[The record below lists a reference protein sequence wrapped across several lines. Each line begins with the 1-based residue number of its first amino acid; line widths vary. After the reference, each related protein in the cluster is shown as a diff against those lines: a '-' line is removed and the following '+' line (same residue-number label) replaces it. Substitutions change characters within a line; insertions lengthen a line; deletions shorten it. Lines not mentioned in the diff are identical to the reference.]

1 MLIFFSFSLWQ
12 KWRQLFDQVR
22 RPFSFLLRARIKVLE
37 RYISTGHDEIS
48 APVFPVCRFT
58 KVEEKKDSGD
68 DKTPPFFV
76 LLWLDIKKGGFF
88 V

>member
-58 KVEEKKDSGD
+58 KVEEKKIPAMTRPS
-68 DKTPPFFV
+68 P
-76 LLWLDIKKGGFF
+76 LLVSYCGWI
-88 V
+88 